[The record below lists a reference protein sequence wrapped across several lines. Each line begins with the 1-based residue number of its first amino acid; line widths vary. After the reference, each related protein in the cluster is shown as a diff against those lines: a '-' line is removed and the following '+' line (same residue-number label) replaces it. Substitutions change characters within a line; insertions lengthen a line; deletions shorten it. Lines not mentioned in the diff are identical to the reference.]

1 MSLTGREDI
10 TWSIGKGRESLDA
23 TAQKR
28 GISFSEARA
37 GRGWP
42 GLVHTSLGRAHSPR
56 ARIALT

>member
-37 GRGWP
+37 GRGLP
-42 GLVHTSLGRAHSPR
+42 GLVVIRVSVEHILREL
-56 ARIALT
+56 ALH